1 MLACAITVP
10 ETSCGRNYPA
20 TLSLVPGLTDH
31 RITLAG
37 LLFEA
42 QAAISRAT
50 SPTFERHA
58 LSPQWFE
65 ALIRL
70 ARSDDYRLRMSELAH
85 SMTSITPSGLTRLVD
100 RLEDEGLVQRE
111 RCPSD
116 RRGAFAVITPEGL
129 ERVEAVLPDHLE
141 DLQRCYVGL
150 LDEEEMTRFEAA
162 LRTIRDAGCPDG

>member
-1 MLACAITVP
+1 MFAYAITVS
-10 ETSCGRNYPA
+10 ETSCERNYPA
-20 TLSLVPGLTDH
+20 TLVSVPGLTDH

-42 QAAISRAT
+42 QATISRAT
-50 SPTFERHA
+50 TPTFDRHG

-70 ARSDDYRLRMSELAH
+70 ARSEDYRLRMSDLAH

-100 RLEDEGLVQRE
+100 RLESEGLVRRE

-116 RRGAFAVITPEGL
+116 RRGAFAVITPKGL
-129 ERVEAVLPDHLE
+129 ERVEAVLPDHLA

-150 LDEEEMTRFEAA
+150 LDDTEMAAFEAA
-162 LRTIRDAGCPDG
+162 LRTIRDAGCPD

>member
-1 MLACAITVP
+1 
-10 ETSCGRNYPA
+10 
-20 TLSLVPGLTDH
+20 VPGLTDH

-42 QAAISRAT
+42 QAAIARST
-50 SPTFERHA
+50 SDTFERHG

-70 ARSDDYRLRMSELAH
+70 ARSDDHRLRMSDLAN

-100 RLEDEGLVQRE
+100 RLEAEGLVRRE

-116 RRGAFAVITPEGL
+116 RRGAFAVITDLGL
-129 ERVEAVLPDHLE
+129 ERVESVLPDHLD

-150 LDEEEMTRFEAA
+150 LDEAGLACLEAA
-162 LRTIRDAGCPDG
+162 LRTIRDAACPAP